1 MTFNIKASIGFTDFK
16 ANTAFHHNFKAF
28 KAHFLYKGKQKYI
41 LYVYPFIKKKKIRAN
56 FFFIKEEEL

>member
-28 KAHFLYKGKQKYI
+28 KAHFLYKGKQTYI
-41 LYVYPFIKKKKIRAN
+41 LCVYPFIKRK
-56 FFFIKEEEL
+56 